1 MKKYNKLIFGVG
13 IELLVLITFSIS
25 YAFFS
30 TGVKI
35 NNGPQNMTVQAGTLS
50 LEYIDG
56 PEVVAERIQ
65 PGWSTTKEITV
76 KNTGTLEA
84 SFNLIWQE
92 LTNEIINNEM
102 VLSATCTRLNSSGST
117 SGTCLPI
124 GETPITSD
132 KMIRQKITI
141 DGSTTHKY
149 TITIA
154 FKETNAAQ
162 DYNQGKK
169 FGGVLGIEEY
179 ALTQFEKD
187 DWSTI
192 VSNVKSGN
200 ISDYNIGDTKKVDLG
215 TYGTHTL
222 RLANTTTPTEC
233 STAGFSQTACG
244 FVLEFEDIIT
254 TKAMNSTNTNVGG
267 WPASSMYTFVNT
279 DIYNAIPEELRNG
292 IIDTTVVSGH
302 GSTSGETNFTSTDKL
317 YLLSTGEI
325 WANGTS
331 GSITWD
337 SARTLTRQLDY
348 YKMRNVTTSNYGD
361 AIKKNGSSATWWW
374 LRAAGSYSTG
384 TFSLVY
390 ISGNYTNDHYA
401 SNSGGVAPA
410 FRLG

>member
-1 MKKYNKLIFGVG
+1 
-13 IELLVLITFSIS
+13 
-25 YAFFS
+25 
-30 TGVKI
+30 
-35 NNGPQNMTVQAGTLS
+35 MTVQAGTLS

-374 LRAAGSYSTG
+374 LRAAYSNGTGSFNGVSTNG
-384 TFSLVY
+384 DYGSN
-390 ISGNYTNDHYA
+390 IYA
-401 SNSGGVAPA
+401 TNSGGVAPA

>member
-348 YKMRNVTTSNYGD
+348 YKMRNVTTSNYSG
-361 AIKKNGSSATWWW
+361 AIKKNGTSAYYWW
-374 LRAAGSYSTG
+374 LRAAYSSNANSFNFVSINGSYIYDS
-384 TFSLVY
+384 
-390 ISGNYTNDHYA
+390 IA
-401 SNSGGVAPA
+401 SSSGGVAPA

>member
-374 LRAAGSYSTG
+374 LRAAISYNTSA
-384 TFSLVY
+384 FIFVDD
-390 ISGNYTNDHYA
+390 SGYYSNYYSAA
-401 SNSGGVAPA
+401 SSGGVAPA